1 MLISCQRKERK
12 RERLI
17 KGRVREKKL
26 RIEKEIGKKKKKK
39 EKNMCVDKWEEV
51 RRKKGNKE
59 KRVWRRAED
68 ICLI

>member
-1 MLISCQRKERK
+1 M
-12 RERLI
+12 
-17 KGRVREKKL
+17 REKKL

>member
-1 MLISCQRKERK
+1 MLISCQRKEKKEREIDKGKSERKENKDRK
-12 RERLI
+12 RN
-17 KGRVREKKL
+17 REKE
-26 RIEKEIGKKKKKK
+26 EKE

>member
-1 MLISCQRKERK
+1 MLICCQRKEKKEREIDKGKSERKENKDRK
-12 RERLI
+12 RN
-17 KGRVREKKL
+17 RE
-26 RIEKEIGKKKKKK
+26 KK